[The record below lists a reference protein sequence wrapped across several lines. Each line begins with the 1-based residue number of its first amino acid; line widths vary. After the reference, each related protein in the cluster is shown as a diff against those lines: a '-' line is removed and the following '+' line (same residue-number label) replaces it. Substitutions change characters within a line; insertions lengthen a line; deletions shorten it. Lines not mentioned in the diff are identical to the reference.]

1 MTFRQVIQLEKDPT
15 ATESYI
21 ALRNALVAIQDDPSA
36 VRSILSSLSDGG
48 AGWVETA
55 YAELRNSLVQGRL
68 KEAERIG
75 SLIGVILGAQDHGMD
90 DELSENRIHNEA
102 MNWVIDGIE
111 AILAQDNRTGI
122 SHLERLTEAVY
133 SNESMQWVAW
143 YWLAKAASDEGNLE
157 MANRAASEAMELA
170 DNLDL
175 RSRSMSLCRSGEI
188 EFLRGQSEVALE
200 RLIQATTTFREIGD
214 RRGMSMAFLTLA
226 RMLFSLSR
234 QEEGLQAANRAQES
248 DPEWDEPAVF
258 LSQRALMEGEMERAD
273 ILLSPFFSME
283 PRSPAVERQRQLI
296 SLVRAEEVPLGAVSD
311 YLRLRE
317 RPANADTVQEMETLR
332 SQFPSFVQLRE
343 AMAWNLIKIGR
354 EDEAAEH
361 FQAMAYLDLDP
372 EIQSSVLLGLGC
384 LANRQFKH
392 RQPSARVRATASA
405 AAQPSKIVDS
415 EEEAS
420 EEENGEIPVI
430 EALPAG
436 YNVPEVAKNVDEGF
450 SSIEDALDASY
461 GLNRDVKT
469 QETIEAHDGE
479 DALEASFEFSVG
491 VQTAEAGDAI
501 QLEAEPE
508 APPELGEGPSMGA
521 GKVEAKAVFTG
532 ELQLFAVPDL
542 LDFLNNSRRTG
553 TLVITSES
561 GIGAV
566 HMAHGL
572 ITGAAS
578 PNSANLGD
586 LLLQKSA
593 ITEEQL
599 QTAVDRQRSDSP
611 DRLLGSIL
619 VEMELVEREVLQQTL
634 TEQVKGA
641 LREMV
646 QWMQGRFAFEP
657 DKRREEEQGNSDVEI
672 QLDTRG
678 LLLDVLRE
686 HDEANK

>member
-1 MTFRQVIQLEKDPT
+1 LEKDPT

-36 VRSILSSLSDGG
+36 VRSILSSLSDAG

-55 YAELRNSLVQGRL
+55 YSELRNSLVQGRL

-75 SLIGVILGAQDHGMD
+75 SLIGVILGVQDHGMD

-102 MNWVIDGIE
+102 MNWIIDGIE

-157 MANRAASEAMELA
+157 MANRAAVEAMELA
-170 DNLDL
+170 ENLDL

-188 EFLRGQSEVALE
+188 EFLRGESEVALE

-226 RMLFSLSR
+226 RMLFSLAR
-234 QEEGLQAANRAQES
+234 QEEGLQAANRAQEA

-296 SLVRAEEVPLGAVSD
+296 MLVRAQEIPLGAVSD

-332 SQFPSFVQLRE
+332 AQFPGFVQLRE

-405 AAQPSKIVDS
+405 AAQPSKVVDS
-415 EEEAS
+415 DEDVEPS
-420 EEENGEIPVI
+420 DEENGEIPVI

-436 YNVPEVAKNVDEGF
+436 YNVPEVSQEADEGF
-450 SSIEDALDASY
+450 SSIEDALDASS
-461 GLNRDVKT
+461 GLSKEVKT
-469 QETIEAHDGE
+469 QETIEAHGGD

-491 VQTAEAGDAI
+491 VQTAEAGEAI

-508 APPELGEGPSMGA
+508 APPQLGEGPSMG
-521 GKVEAKAVFTG
+521 GDKVEAKAVFTG

-566 HMAHGL
+566 HMAQGL

-586 LLLQKSA
+586 LLMEKSA
-593 ITEEQL
+593 ITEDQL

-619 VEMELVEREVLQQTL
+619 VEMDLVERAMLQQTL

-646 QWMQGRFAFEP
+646 QWIQGRFAFEP
-657 DKRREEEQGNSDVEI
+657 DKRREEEPDDSDVEI